1 MNFNNFQYN
10 CTMGIFDFFGNR
22 KEKLSENV
30 AALEQKLQSLKQEFL
45 SEEKRGKE
53 LKLQNDD
60 LAHQIAIK
68 QNEVSKL
75 QQQRDSLSE
84 ETTRLNSTQENL
96 LSLLQKSTQ
105 ELKSIP
111 SSTAIPLADLN
122 SKYLIAMDE
131 DDYKEL
137 SAFYTLRA
145 KVDSLAHTKE
155 ELEKE
160 LHRSEEATK
169 AQEDRQSTLQRQ
181 FDLIQQQVTEAES
194 KRDEC
199 ISQLADLKRQIDLHK
214 AEQSNLQHYKE
225 LIKREVCEELD
236 EKIEKKEEDLDY
248 LDYRL
253 RDTENRLNLAVCELN
268 NLEAVK
274 DLDTS
279 IIWKENPSKEEME
292 QAVKAY
298 NILRFRYDLVSSW
311 MKRYEK
317 DLEMAKSNLDLFIKE
332 RRDEIRNELIHEMYQ
347 RASQCE
353 SSMLRHLSS
362 FVENADIEEI
372 REQLKIH
379 KHTIKLGLRV
389 STEDS
394 VIKYPLH
401 PIYNMCEDYIQLN
414 IANIV
419 KDMKYSDWETI
430 KMKVS
435 TLISNIDH
443 LLMSYTDTHF
453 DDDYLKSV
461 YNYIEA
467 KYLVVQKQEEEREER
482 EAQRE
487 YERAI
492 KKALKDEEKAQEA
505 LEQKKREIAEAQT
518 QEKIQ
523 KLQEQIQGL
532 EKALVEARE
541 LRERAMSMAQQTKI
555 GYVYVISN
563 IGSFGKDVYKIG
575 MTRRLDPMERVLE
588 LSNASVPFPFDVHT
602 FIYSED
608 APALEADL
616 HRRFDAKKVNSINYR
631 KEYFHVTLDEIKA
644 ALEEKG
650 VDAQFVDE
658 PDAFQYRESLVKEQL
673 QN

>member
-1 MNFNNFQYN
+1 
-10 CTMGIFDFFGNR
+10 MGLFDFFGNR
-22 KEKLSENV
+22 KEKLSGNV
-30 AALEQKLQSLKQEFL
+30 AALEQKLQLLEQEFL
-45 SEEKRGKE
+45 SEAKRGKE

-60 LAHQIAIK
+60 LAHQIEIK

-84 ETTRLNSTQENL
+84 ETTRLNSAQENL

-105 ELKSIP
+105 ALKSIP
-111 SSTAIPLADLN
+111 SSTVIPLVDLN

-131 DDYKEL
+131 NDYKEL

-169 AQEDRQSTLQRQ
+169 AQENRQSTLQRQ

-253 RDTENRLNLAVCELN
+253 RDTENRLNLTVCELN

-292 QAVKAY
+292 QTVKAY

-353 SSMLRHLSS
+353 SSMLRQLSS

-372 REQLKIH
+372 RNQMKIH
-379 KHTIKLGLRV
+379 KHTIKMGLRV

-419 KDMKYSDWETI
+419 KDMKYSEWETI

-435 TLISNIDH
+435 TLIRNIDN
-443 LLMSYTDTHF
+443 LLLSYTDTNF

-467 KYLVVQKQEEEREER
+467 KYLVVQKQEKEREER

-505 LEQKKREIAEAQT
+505 LEQKRREIAEAQT

-541 LRERAMSMAQQTKI
+541 LKERAMSMAQQTKI

-644 ALEEKG
+644 ALKEKG
-650 VDAQFVDE
+650 VDANFIDE
-658 PDAFQYRESLVKEQL
+658 PDAFQYRESSMRNHDDILSTL
-673 QN
+673 Q

>member
-1 MNFNNFQYN
+1 MSFNNYQNN

-30 AALEQKLQSLKQEFL
+30 AALEQKLQSLEQEFL
-45 SEEKRGKE
+45 SETKRGKE

-60 LAHQIAIK
+60 LAHQIEIK

-75 QQQRDSLSE
+75 QRQRDSLSE

-111 SSTAIPLADLN
+111 SSMVIPLVDLN

-298 NILRFRYDLVSSW
+298 NILRFRYDLVSLW
-311 MKRYEK
+311 MKKYEK
-317 DLEMAKSNLDLFIKE
+317 DLEVAKSNLDLFIKE

-401 PIYNMCEDYIQLN
+401 PIYNMCEDNIQLN

-505 LEQKKREIAEAQT
+505 LEQKKREMAEAQT

-658 PDAFQYRESLVKEQL
+658 PDAFQYRESLVKGTY
-673 QN
+673 